1 MEAKSFVLKMKVSLK
16 TNEMETLPVSIN
28 LFWLLLP
35 VIESPLT
42 E

>member
-1 MEAKSFVLKMKVSLK
+1 MDRKSFLLKMKVSLK
-16 TNEMETLPVSIN
+16 PNEMETLPISIN
-28 LFWLLLP
+28 LFYLLLP